1 MILGISAFYHDS
13 AACIIKDGKILVAA
27 SEERFTRIKNDKSFP
42 KNAINYCLN
51 SLNLNIN
58 DLEKIVFYET
68 EIIKLDRI
76 LVTIHNNIP
85 LSIIQFCT
93 AFKSFLFNNLFIQQK
108 LEKELGVKKDIYY
121 TTHHLSHAASAFYP
135 SNFSKAA
142 ILTIDGVGEW
152 QTTTIGYGEGNK
164 ITIDEEINY
173 PNSLG
178 LLYSA
183 FTYFTGFK
191 VNSGEYKMMGLAPYG
206 KPKYSELILKKLVHL
221 NKDGSIVL
229 NQKYFSYNY
238 SLKMINH
245 KFNKLFN
252 LKPRKKHQKITQ
264 EYCDIAAS
272 IQDVTNR
279 IILKMCNYVSHK
291 YKTKNICL
299 AGGVALNVVAMG
311 YLEEKGYN
319 IWIQPAANDSG
330 GSIGCALY
338 YYYHVL
344 NNKRTVSKDDKMN
357 NAYLGFNILDN
368 DLNDDLILKK
378 LNAKYKKL
386 NQEQLAKEVAK
397 LLSENKCV
405 AIARNRAEF
414 GPRALGNR
422 CILASAINEDTQK
435 KLNLKVKK
443 RESFRPFAPIVLE
456 SDANL
461 YFENIKQSKYML
473 KTYKVKKEL
482 LLKTEDTKDIIT
494 KVNQNR
500 SIIPAVTH
508 IDNTARVQTI
518 NKQQNEFIYQILTNY
533 KKLTN
538 HSVLVNTSFNVRGEP
553 IVNDVKDAFYCFM
566 STDIDYLVIGNR
578 LLKKQDQIAKIKQRK
593 FKDD

>member
-1 MILGISAFYHDS
+1 
-13 AACIIKDGKILVAA
+13 
-27 SEERFTRIKNDKSFP
+27 
-42 KNAINYCLN
+42 
-51 SLNLNIN
+51 
-58 DLEKIVFYET
+58 
-68 EIIKLDRI
+68 
-76 LVTIHNNIP
+76 
-85 LSIIQFCT
+85 
-93 AFKSFLFNNLFIQQK
+93 
-108 LEKELGVKKDIYY
+108 
-121 TTHHLSHAASAFYP
+121 
-135 SNFSKAA
+135 
-142 ILTIDGVGEW
+142 
-152 QTTTIGYGEGNK
+152 
-164 ITIDEEINY
+164 
-173 PNSLG
+173 
-178 LLYSA
+178 
-183 FTYFTGFK
+183 
-191 VNSGEYKMMGLAPYG
+191 
-206 KPKYSELILKKLVHL
+206 
-221 NKDGSIVL
+221 
-229 NQKYFSYNY
+229 
-238 SLKMINH
+238 
-245 KFNKLFN
+245 
-252 LKPRKKHQKITQ
+252 
-264 EYCDIAAS
+264 
-272 IQDVTNR
+272 
-279 IILKMCNYVSHK
+279 MCNYVSHK

-299 AGGVALNVVAMG
+299 TGGVALNVVAMG

-357 NAYLGFNILDN
+357 NAYLGYNILDN

-422 CILASAINEDTQK
+422 SILASAINENTQK

-494 KVNQNR
+494 KVNQKR